1 MAEEQI
7 TIQIGSFSNYVG
19 SHFWNFQDDI
29 FGYCT
34 NETADSNELT
44 YNEDPEIED
53 RNFCQF
59 SQLFRSGKLN
69 GKDMSTPRTVIIDR
83 RYPSSTYKGKC

>member
-19 SHFWNFQDDI
+19 THFWNFQDDI

-34 NETADSNELT
+34 NENDDSNELT
-44 YNEDPEIED
+44 HEED
-53 RNFCQF
+53 RSSQEDEKYCQF
-59 SQLFRSGKLN
+59 SQLFRSGKIN
-69 GKDMSTPRTVIIDR
+69 GKDMSTPRAVIIDR
-83 RYPSSTYKGKC
+83 R

>member
-19 SHFWNFQDDI
+19 THFWNFQDDI

-34 NETADSNELT
+34 NENDDGNELGHEVDRRD
-44 YNEDPEIED
+44 EDQK
-53 RNFCQF
+53 FCQF
-59 SQLFRSGKLN
+59 SQLFRSGKIN
-69 GKDMSTPRTVIIDR
+69 GRVMSTPRAVIIDR
-83 RYPSSTYKGKC
+83 R